1 MSYLCYTLKF
11 MENWKK
17 KKEENITT
25 RAYLT
30 SNVQQKTII

>member
-1 MSYLCYTLKF
+1 MLHAQIHGKL
-11 MENWKK
+11 KK

-30 SNVQQKTII
+30 FNVQQKTII